1 MSDHFNGKDYGDYFE
16 SLERRLNKAEKPE
29 EPPKTSVKPTQKSR
43 VKKKHG
49 IYKVIKIR
57 KAVLALNLAAA
68 VISVAV
74 FALSHNGKGEA
85 VPQAATESKTDE
97 PVKTDNTVEKIVYN
111 IPEDAKEIPADNDC
125 EGAIIVNTATHTAV
139 AARNPKKRL
148 YPASTTKL
156 MTLLV
161 ACDNIESYDDTFTM
175 TLDITD
181 PLYVAEASVAGF
193 LNGEVISMTD
203 LLYGLIL
210 PSGADA
216 AVALTQKISG
226 GETEF
231 VKLMNAKAKELGLK
245 DTRFANATG
254 LFDKEQYTTAY
265 DMAIILETALK
276 NPICKKVIST
286 YQYTTS
292 KTEQH
297 PEGIPL
303 SATLFEYMYGTEPET
318 ATILG
323 GKTGFVNES
332 GYCIAS
338 YGTNNTTGNEYI
350 VVTLKNSSRWPA
362 FHGQIDLYKQFAD

>member
-29 EPPKTSVKPTQKSR
+29 EPLKTSVKPTQKSR

-57 KAVLALNLAAA
+57 KAVLALTLAAA

-111 IPEDAKEIPADNDC
+111 IPDDAKEIPADNDC

-139 AARNPKKRL
+139 AARNPHKRL
-148 YPASTTKL
+148 YPASTTQL

-181 PLYVAEASVAGF
+181 R
-193 LNGEVISMTD
+193 SMSPR
-203 LLYGLIL
+203 L
-210 PSGADA
+210 
-216 AVALTQKISG
+216 
-226 GETEF
+226 
-231 VKLMNAKAKELGLK
+231 
-245 DTRFANATG
+245 
-254 LFDKEQYTTAY
+254 
-265 DMAIILETALK
+265 
-276 NPICKKVIST
+276 
-286 YQYTTS
+286 
-292 KTEQH
+292 
-297 PEGIPL
+297 
-303 SATLFEYMYGTEPET
+303 
-318 ATILG
+318 
-323 GKTGFVNES
+323 
-332 GYCIAS
+332 
-338 YGTNNTTGNEYI
+338 
-350 VVTLKNSSRWPA
+350 RWRA
-362 FHGQIDLYKQFAD
+362 F